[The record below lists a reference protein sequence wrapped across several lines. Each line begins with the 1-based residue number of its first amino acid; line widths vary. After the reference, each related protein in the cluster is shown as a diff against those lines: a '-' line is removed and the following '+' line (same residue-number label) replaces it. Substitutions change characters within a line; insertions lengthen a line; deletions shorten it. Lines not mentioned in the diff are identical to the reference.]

1 MPNNTNTLN
10 ATCPACGLLC
20 DDIRIEGATA
30 HNACAKGIAFFTQ
43 TIANPQPLVSGKPAT
58 LEEAVKRAAEI
69 LKQSQ
74 RPVIAGLSTDIH
86 GMRALT
92 PLAAKL
98 KADLQHINQTSLQ
111 RNMQAMQSA
120 GWFTTTLSEV
130 KNRADVIVC
139 IGTDIVTHNPRFFER
154 FVWVKDA
161 MFTDPS
167 ARKIVYL
174 GGEKLDKTPGRE
186 GAWALPSRPALE
198 GSSRGAADLPN
209 ILAALNALLLNKPL
223 KADTVAGIAMAD
235 LQKLAETLKQAKYA
249 VLTWAAKDLDFP
261 HASLAVQ
268 QITNIVGTLNQT
280 TRAAGLPLGGSDGD
294 YSINNV
300 HAWQTG
306 KVLSDMQNAKPDAQ
320 IWVNSYNADAPPS
333 LSEVPTIVLGNTNT
347 PNMSWFSHADVFIPV
362 ATPGLD
368 CSGTMMRVDSSIS
381 LPLKQ
386 VRESGLPT
394 LAEVVRKLEA
404 LLA

>member
-30 HNACAKGIAFFTQ
+30 HNACAKGIAFFSQ

-98 KADLQHINQTSLQ
+98 KADLQHINQASLQ

>member
-1 MPNNTNTLN
+1 MSTQQKTLN

-20 DDIRIEGATA
+20 DDICIKGATA
-30 HNACAKGIAFFTQ
+30 HNACAKGIAFFSQ
-43 TIANPQPLVSGKPAT
+43 AIANPQPLLAGKPAT
-58 LEEAVKRAAEI
+58 QEEAIHRAAEI

-74 RPVIAGLSTDIH
+74 RLVIAGLSTDIQ

-92 PLAAKL
+92 PLAIKL
-98 KADLQHINQTSLQ
+98 KTDLQHMNHASLQ

-161 MFTDPS
+161 MFTDPN

-174 GGEKLDKTPGRE
+174 GGEKPDTTHGRE
-186 GAWALPSRPALE
+186 GAWILPSKAV
-198 GSSRGAADLPN
+198 DLPD

-223 KADTVAGIAMAD
+223 KADSVVGIAMAD

-249 VLTWAAKDLDFP
+249 VLAWAAKDLDFP

-268 QITNIVGTLNQT
+268 QISSIVGTLNLT

-306 KVLSDMQNAKPDAQ
+306 KVLPDLQDAKPDAQ

-333 LSEVPTIVLGNTNT
+333 FCHTPTIVLGNANI
-347 PNMSWFSHADVFIPV
+347 PWGGHADVFIPI

-394 LAEVVRKLEA
+394 LTDVVRKLEA
-404 LLA
+404 LLP

>member
-1 MPNNTNTLN
+1 MSTQQKTLT
-10 ATCPACGLLC
+10 ATCPTCGLLC
-20 DDIRIEGATA
+20 DDIRIEGAMT
-30 HNACAKGIAFFTQ
+30 HNACAKGIAFFNQ
-43 TIANPQPLVSGKPAT
+43 PNANPQPLIAGKPAA
-58 LEEAVKRAAEI
+58 LEDAVKRAAEI
-69 LKQSQ
+69 LSKSQ
-74 RPVIAGLSTDIH
+74 RPMIAGLSTDIH
-86 GMRALT
+86 GMRALMA
-92 PLAAKL
+92 LATKL
-98 KADLQHINQTSLQ
+98 KADLQHINQASLQ
-111 RNMQAMQSA
+111 RNMQTLQSA
-120 GWFTTTLSEV
+120 GWYTTTLSEV

-139 IGTDIVTHNPRFFER
+139 IGTDIVSHNPRFFER

-161 MFTDPS
+161 MFTDPN

-174 GGEKLDKTPGRE
+174 GGGKLDTAHGRE
-186 GAWALPSRPALE
+186 GAWVLPSR
-198 GSSRGAADLPN
+198 AADLPD

-249 VLTWAAKDLDFP
+249 VLAWAAKDLDFP
-261 HASLAVQ
+261 NAALAIQ

-280 TRAAGLPLGGSDGD
+280 SRAAGLPLGGSDGD

-306 KVLSDMQNAKPDAQ
+306 HILPDLPDAKPDVQ
-320 IWVNSYNADAPPS
+320 IWVNSFSADAPPS
-333 LSEVPTIVLGNTNT
+333 FCHMPTIVLGNANT
-347 PNMSWFSHADVFIPV
+347 PWGNHANVFIPI

-386 VRESGLPT
+386 VRESNLPT
-394 LAEVVRKLEA
+394 LADVVRKLEA
-404 LLA
+404 LLP

>member
-30 HNACAKGIAFFTQ
+30 HNACAKGIAFFSQ

-306 KVLSDMQNAKPDAQ
+306 KVLPNMQNTKPDAQ

>member
-30 HNACAKGIAFFTQ
+30 HNACAKGIAFFSQ

>member
-1 MPNNTNTLN
+1 MSTNAKTLN

-30 HNACAKGIAFFTQ
+30 HNACAKGIAFFSQ
-43 TIANPQPLVSGKPAT
+43 AIAHPQPLVNGKPAT
-58 LEEAVKRAAEI
+58 LEDAVKRAAEI
-69 LKQSQ
+69 LSKSHQ
-74 RPVIAGLSTDIH
+74 PAIAGLSTDIH

-92 PLAAKL
+92 PLATRL
-98 KADLQHINQTSLQ
+98 KADLQHINQASLQ
-111 RNMQAMQSA
+111 RNMQAMQSV

-154 FVWVKDA
+154 FVWVQDA
-161 MFTDPS
+161 MFTGPN
-167 ARKIVYL
+167 ARKIIYF
-174 GGEKLDKTPGRE
+174 GGEKLDTAPGRE
-186 GAWALPSRPALE
+186 GAWSFPSR
-198 GSSRGAADLPN
+198 AADLPD

-223 KADTVAGIAMAD
+223 KADTAAGIAMAD

-249 VLTWAAKDLDFP
+249 VLAWAAKDLDFP

-268 QITNIVGTLNQT
+268 QINNIVGTLNQT

-306 KVLSDMQNAKPDAQ
+306 KVLPDLQDAKPDVQ
-320 IWVNSYNADAPPS
+320 VWVNSFNADAPPS
-333 LSEVPTIVLGNTNT
+333 FCHTPTIVLGNANI
-347 PNMSWFSHADVFIPV
+347 PWGSHADVFIPI

-368 CSGTMMRVDSSIS
+368 CNGTMMRVDSSIS

-386 VRESGLPT
+386 VRENSLPT
-394 LAEVVRKLEA
+394 LADVIRKLEA
-404 LLA
+404 LLP

>member
-98 KADLQHINQTSLQ
+98 KADLQHINQASLQ

-174 GGEKLDKTPGRE
+174 GGEKLDKTPSRE

>member
-1 MPNNTNTLN
+1 MSITIKTLS

-30 HNACAKGIAFFTQ
+30 HNACAKGITFFSQ
-43 TIANPQPLVSGKPAT
+43 TFANLQPQIAGKPET
-58 LEEAVKRAAEI
+58 QEEAIHRAAEI
-69 LKQSQ
+69 LKKSQ
-74 RPVIAGLSTDIH
+74 RPVLAGLSTDIH

-92 PLAAKL
+92 PLANKL
-98 KADLQHINQTSLQ
+98 KADLQHMNHASLQ

-120 GWFTTTLSEV
+120 GWFITTLSEV

-139 IGTDIVTHNPRFFER
+139 IGTDVVSHNPRFFER

-161 MFTDPS
+161 MFTDPNT
-167 ARKIVYL
+167 RKIVYL
-174 GGEKLDKTPGRE
+174 GGEKPDTTHGRK
-186 GAWALPSRPALE
+186 GAWILPFK
-198 GSSRGAADLPN
+198 AADLPDT
-209 ILAALNALLLNKPL
+209 LAALNALLLNKPL
-223 KADTVAGIAMAD
+223 KADSIAGIAMAD

-249 VLTWAAKDLDFP
+249 VLAWAAKDLDFP

-268 QITNIVGTLNQT
+268 QITSIVGTLNQT

-306 KVLSDMQNAKPDAQ
+306 KVLPDLQDAKPDAQ

-333 LSEVPTIVLGNTNT
+333 FCHTPTIVLGNANT
-347 PNMSWFSHADVFIPV
+347 SWSSHADVFIPV

-394 LAEVVRKLEA
+394 LADVVRKLEA
-404 LLA
+404 LLP

>member
-98 KADLQHINQTSLQ
+98 KADLQHINQASLQ

>member
-98 KADLQHINQTSLQ
+98 KADLQHINQASLQ

-198 GSSRGAADLPN
+198 GSGRGAADLPD

>member
-1 MPNNTNTLN
+1 
-10 ATCPACGLLC
+10 
-20 DDIRIEGATA
+20 
-30 HNACAKGIAFFTQ
+30 
-43 TIANPQPLVSGKPAT
+43 
-58 LEEAVKRAAEI
+58 
-69 LKQSQ
+69 
-74 RPVIAGLSTDIH
+74 
-86 GMRALT
+86 MRALT

-98 KADLQHINQTSLQ
+98 KADLQHINQASLQ

-198 GSSRGAADLPN
+198 GSSRGAADLPD

>member
-98 KADLQHINQTSLQ
+98 KADLQHINQASLQ

-120 GWFTTTLSEV
+120 GWVTTTLSEV

-139 IGTDIVTHNPRFFER
+139 IGTDIEMCIRDR
-154 FVWVKDA
+154 
-161 MFTDPS
+161 
-167 ARKIVYL
+167 
-174 GGEKLDKTPGRE
+174 
-186 GAWALPSRPALE
+186 
-198 GSSRGAADLPN
+198 
-209 ILAALNALLLNKPL
+209 
-223 KADTVAGIAMAD
+223 
-235 LQKLAETLKQAKYA
+235 
-249 VLTWAAKDLDFP
+249 
-261 HASLAVQ
+261 
-268 QITNIVGTLNQT
+268 
-280 TRAAGLPLGGSDGD
+280 
-294 YSINNV
+294 YSEACV
-300 HAWQTG
+300 
-306 KVLSDMQNAKPDAQ
+306 SDM
-320 IWVNSYNADAPPS
+320 VS
-333 LSEVPTIVLGNTNT
+333 
-347 PNMSWFSHADVFIPV
+347 
-362 ATPGLD
+362 
-368 CSGTMMRVDSSIS
+368 
-381 LPLKQ
+381 
-386 VRESGLPT
+386 
-394 LAEVVRKLEA
+394 
-404 LLA
+404 

>member
-20 DDIRIEGATA
+20 YDIRIEGATA

-98 KADLQHINQTSLQ
+98 KADLQHINQASLQ

-198 GSSRGAADLPN
+198 GSSRGAADLPD

>member
-98 KADLQHINQTSLQ
+98 KADLQHINQASLQ

-198 GSSRGAADLPN
+198 GSSRGAADLPD

>member
-1 MPNNTNTLN
+1 MISNKKTLS

-20 DDIRIEGATA
+20 DDMRIEGVTV
-30 HNACAKGIAFFTQ
+30 HNACAKGIAFFSQ
-43 TIANPQPLVSGKPAT
+43 AIANPQPLISGKPAT
-58 LEEAVKRAAEI
+58 LEDAVKRAAEI
-69 LKQSQ
+69 LSKSQ

-92 PLAAKL
+92 PLATRL
-98 KADLQHINQTSLQ
+98 KADLQHINQASLQ
-111 RNMQAMQSA
+111 RNVQAMQSA

-139 IGTDIVTHNPRFFER
+139 IGTDVVSHNPRFFER

-161 MFTDPS
+161 MFTDQN

-174 GGEKLDKTPGRE
+174 GGEKLDITHGRE
-186 GAWALPSRPALE
+186 GAWVLPSK
-198 GSSRGAADLPN
+198 AADLPD

-223 KADTVAGIAMAD
+223 KTDTVAGIAMAD

-268 QITNIVGTLNQT
+268 QITQIIGTLNQT
-280 TRAAGLPLGGSDGD
+280 KRAAGLPLGGSDGD

-306 KVLSDMQNAKPDAQ
+306 KVLPDLLDAKPDAQ
-320 IWVNSYNADAPPS
+320 VWVNSFNADAPPS
-333 LSEVPTIVLGNTNT
+333 FCHMPTIVLGNANI
-347 PNMSWFSHADVFIPV
+347 PWGDHADVFIPI

-386 VRESGLPT
+386 VRDSGLPT
-394 LAEVVRKLEA
+394 LADVVRKLEA
-404 LLA
+404 LLP

>member
-30 HNACAKGIAFFTQ
+30 HNACAKGIAFFSQ

-98 KADLQHINQTSLQ
+98 KADLQHINQASLQ

-161 MFTDPS
+161 MFTDPNT
-167 ARKIVYL
+167 RKIVYL

-186 GAWALPSRPALE
+186 DAWALPSRPTLE
-198 GSSRGAADLPN
+198 GSSRGAADLPD

-223 KADTVAGIAMAD
+223 KADTVAGVAMAD
-235 LQKLAETLKQAKYA
+235 LQKLTETLKQAKYA

-306 KVLSDMQNAKPDAQ
+306 KVLPNMQNTKPDAQ

>member
-30 HNACAKGIAFFTQ
+30 HNACAKGIAFFSQ

-98 KADLQHINQTSLQ
+98 KADLQHINQASLQ

-198 GSSRGAADLPN
+198 GSSRGAADLPD

-223 KADTVAGIAMAD
+223 KADTVAGVAMAD
-235 LQKLAETLKQAKYA
+235 LQKLTETLKQAKYA

-306 KVLSDMQNAKPDAQ
+306 KVLPNMQNTKPDAQ

>member
-1 MPNNTNTLN
+1 MSSNIQIPN

-20 DDIRIEGATA
+20 DDIRIEDVTA
-30 HNACAKGIAFFTQ
+30 HNACTKGIAFFSQ
-43 TIANPQPLVSGKPAT
+43 AIANPQPLVSGKPSS
-58 LEEAVKRAAEI
+58 LEEAVKHAAGI
-69 LKQSQ
+69 LSQSL
-74 RPVIAGLSTDIH
+74 RPMIAGLSTDIH

-92 PLAAKL
+92 PLATKL
-98 KADLQHINQTSLQ
+98 KADLQHINQASLQ
-111 RNMQAMQSA
+111 HNMQTMQSA

-154 FVWVKDA
+154 FVWAKNA
-161 MFTDPS
+161 MFTDPNT
-167 ARKIVYL
+167 RKIIYL
-174 GGEKLDKTPGRE
+174 GGEKLDTMHGRE
-186 GAWALPSRPALE
+186 CAWVLTSRI
-198 GSSRGAADLPN
+198 ADLPD
-209 ILAALNALLLNKPL
+209 ILATLNALLLNKPL
-223 KADTVAGIAMAD
+223 KASTVAGIAMTD

-249 VLTWAAKDLDFP
+249 VLAWAAKDLDFP

-268 QITNIVGTLNQT
+268 QITNIVATLNQT

-300 HAWQTG
+300 HAWRTG
-306 KVLSDMQNAKPDAQ
+306 KVLPDLTDAKPDAQ
-320 IWVNSYNADAPPS
+320 VWVNSFNADAPPS
-333 LSEVPTIVLGNTNT
+333 FCHTPTIILGNANT
-347 PNMSWFSHADVFIPV
+347 PWSNHADVFIPI

-368 CSGTMMRVDSSIS
+368 CNGTMMRVDSSIS

-394 LAEVVRKLEA
+394 LADVVRKLEA
-404 LLA
+404 LLP

>member
-98 KADLQHINQTSLQ
+98 KADLQHINQASLQ

-186 GAWALPSRPALE
+186 DAWALPSRPTLE
-198 GSSRGAADLPN
+198 GSSRGAADLPD